1 MIKYSL
7 EAELWKDGGQG
18 GWHFITLPK
27 ALSEHIRMA
36 HGRLES
42 GWGRLR
48 VEVSYL
54 DSGWS
59 TSLWYDT
66 KAAAYLLPI
75 SAKIRN
81 KHKLGI
87 GDRVSVSLLIEH
99 EILL

>member
-7 EAELWKDGGQG
+7 EAELWKDSGQG
-18 GWHFITLPK
+18 GWHFITFPK

-48 VEVSYL
+48 VEVSCL
-54 DSGWS
+54 DSSWS

-66 KAAAYLLPI
+66 KSAAYLLPI
-75 SAKIRN
+75 SAKIRK
-81 KHKLGI
+81 KHKLATR
-87 GDRVSVSLLIEH
+87 DKLSVSLVIEH